1 MNHIAKK
8 QMSKALAGFLAII
21 MMLSLVPAE
30 LCATVFAAE
39 LSSYAVRVVDE
50 KNRPIEDSVAVTL
63 TNKEDNTKTQTQNT
77 DKGIA
82 TFRNFVEEDAVYTVS
97 VGSVTGYETLAD
109 YELSVAAGDKGATV
123 QLTAL
128 EKVTI
133 SGTVT
138 DENDNPYAGATVTL
152 SGYLTVETTT
162 GQDGRYSF
170 EVFKGQDYTVTA
182 VANDPKYGQ
191 ASSKFAAISGDTD
204 CPLQFTVQSF
214 TITTEAKG
222 NGNITDDMSVQ
233 YGESATVEAVAADGY
248 CIDEFTVDGAP
259 QANAA
264 GERSYSY
271 SFKNVQAGHKV
282 SVTFIRKSYKITF
295 TVGKDGEVTYG
306 DGEGDKVTGGSVNV
320 ERLFEESTDPTN
332 PTEVTVTATPAVNYR
347 VSQVTIDGEKPEN
360 FNENDKEYRHDF
372 EMNKDHSF
380 SVVFSLNTYTVTV
393 KADENGEVWVDE
405 PTPEQDG
412 SATVEYG
419 GSATVKIR
427 PRDGYN
433 VASVMVSNGE
443 TTENRINDIVENEN
457 DDFYTLELTGITAN
471 QNVTVTFSKKVE
483 VTSTAYSMS
492 QEGLVW
498 TYKTKD
504 AQVYVYKNNA
514 IVTFTAGEGY
524 DKIKI
529 KGTKTKSYEVRESLK
544 IDKIE
549 VKKGHNNWFPVTLEL
564 PIQIIIDKDAPV
576 VHPDSAELSW
586 TKENQVRISGTVED
600 KNTEKA
606 PSSGLNCIVWATSSL
621 TEAQVLAIAA
631 GEVPSVDENVKTG
644 KADIKPDTES
654 KDGILTG
661 TYSFDVEAD
670 AGETTYHLYA
680 VDKSNNVSK
689 GSKDATTKAR
699 VDQTAPTIDRFNFEE
714 VEQSGI
720 EKVLNALS
728 FGHFFN
734 KKIRVTV
741 TASDSQSGVSS
752 ITLYVNNGAPITL
765 DANDD
770 GKATFVL
777 PAEQTKLVDGEVY
790 FNGTISATA
799 ADNVGN
805 AIAEPVTA
813 NKDNSNNDSGYLMI
827 ETVKPVISDISVTGI
842 NEGVR
847 KDDSKANVNDDETAD
862 VNDDKTAEADSYGTF
877 SGDVKVTFKAQDADS
892 GLASV
897 SVKNNEEDAIK
908 LESENGEYEFT
919 TEKFNPDGS
928 GKFNIVITAVDNAGN
943 DIFKE
948 LCVEKDQTSPVVKSF
963 AVTAVT
969 EVTESG
975 DEYTGRDE
983 PVVSSEDYGYYFKT
997 DAKVR
1002 ITAGDV
1008 QSEYEA
1014 VSGVATI
1021 KVVFRSQD
1029 GKTLYTI
1036 NTDGT
1041 LEDITEDISKA
1052 ATYKAVYDKD
1062 ENDHPTGDPYC
1073 EFILKGPFKGQIFA
1087 LVTDRVGNNP
1097 NNSKF
1102 DSEALGDGVYAVSK
1116 PAGSEQQTD
1125 VLAGYAYPKG
1135 AILESDKEHEKAQE
1149 HIKFE
1154 KPTTTYRTADDGE
1167 LYAGDVPVTI
1177 TVIDTYS
1184 GIGSVEWSVKA
1195 PFDTDNNQSEKIV
1208 VTNDGV
1214 LQKAEPGRDGETYVP
1229 DSSWTVGDD
1238 ERDRNLVTQMKK
1250 TINVTN
1256 NSNNIVVEV
1265 KLTDRAGNTT
1275 TKNISFS
1282 IDTTQP
1288 VIEVTYDKDVVP
1300 DAKYTNFFKDARTA
1314 TVTIKERNFNEEGV
1328 KYNIESTDGVIPVL
1342 SQWTKQDVEEGQ
1354 NPDGTVY
1361 TATITYEADGDY
1373 TFKIECTDQAGN
1385 KAKSFEPHTFT
1396 IDRTLPTVSVTYDNM
1411 SALNGNYFRADR
1423 TATITIVEH
1432 NFDPARVQVD
1442 GKAADNGAAV
1452 AFPAIS
1458 AWTNNG
1464 DVHTATIH
1472 YGADARYTFDIAFAD
1487 MAGNSIADY
1496 TPEEFYVDKTAPTLE
1511 IGGVADRSANNGT
1524 VAPFITFTDTNYNP
1538 NAITYTLV
1546 GVNNGTVTY
1555 DSSLAD
1561 VANGQTV
1568 TFADFERVQQVDDI
1582 YTLTATMTDMA
1593 GNETTA
1599 SITFSAN
1606 RFGSVYDLSAMQK
1619 QNGKYLQTEED
1630 IVFTEVNVDTL
1641 KSGETKIKL
1650 TKNGTPRDL
1659 VEGKDYTIAVSGGN
1673 GQWSQYVYTISKS
1686 LFTDDGRYSISVY
1699 SVDAASNINEN
1710 IDETKNAEI
1719 SFGIDKTKPVIVP
1732 IDFESNTQYPVEVKT
1747 VSVEIKD
1754 NLVLEGVKIYLNGAE
1769 IQYTNDGETYTFDI
1783 PEMNEKQNVRI
1794 VAVDAAGNEYEL
1806 SVEDFLVSTNVFVRW
1821 YNNTP
1826 LFVGSIV
1833 GIAVVCGFLII
1844 VMLKRKKKTSEE

>member
-152 SGYLTVETTT
+152 SGYLTAETTT

-182 VANDPKYGQ
+182 VAKEPKYGQ
-191 ASSKFAAISGDTD
+191 ASSKFAAISEDTD
-204 CPLQFTVQSF
+204 CPLQFTVRRF
-214 TITTEAKG
+214 TITTSAGE
-222 NGNITDDMSVQ
+222 NGTITDGMSVQ

-248 CIDEFTVDGAP
+248 CIDEFTVDR
-259 QANAA
+259 AA
-264 GERSYSY
+264 QTDAVGKESYSY
-271 SFKNVQAGHKV
+271 SFENVQAGHEV

-295 TVGKDGEVTYG
+295 TMDGKGNVTYDKG
-306 DGEGDKVTGGSVNV
+306 DGDVVVGGSVSV
-320 ERLFEESTDPTN
+320 EKFDES
-332 PTEVTVTATPAVNYR
+332 TEVTVTATPAVNYR
-347 VSQVTIDGEKPEN
+347 VSQVTIDGGKPEN
-360 FNENDKEYRHDF
+360 FNENDKDYRHVF
-372 EMNKDHSF
+372 EMNQDHSF
-380 SVVFSLNTYTVTV
+380 SVVFSLNTYTVKV
-393 KADENGEVWVDE
+393 KAGKNGGVEVNPSTVEDRS
-405 PTPEQDG
+405 
-412 SATVEYG
+412 SATVVYG
-419 GSATVKIR
+419 GSATVTITPKKEYNIKSVTVNGKFASYEMNE
-427 PRDGYN
+427 DGK
-433 VASVMVSNGE
+433 S
-443 TTENRINDIVENEN
+443 
-457 DDFYTLELTGITAN
+457 YTLKLENIIEDLEVQVEFSKMDTIEGDCYSFNSGDAILTEKTDKYHKYVFDKKA
-471 QNVTVTFSKKVE
+471 TVTFKPATEKGFAWIKLNDDLWKSR
-483 VTSTAYSMS
+483 YSIS
-492 QEGLVW
+492 ESEEISEIAVFSN
-498 TYKTKD
+498 KD
-504 AQVYVYKNNA
+504 YRWYNVKLAAPKII
-514 IVTFTAGEGY
+514 IV
-524 DKIKI
+524 
-529 KGTKTKSYEVRESLK
+529 
-544 IDKIE
+544 
-549 VKKGHNNWFPVTLEL
+549 
-564 PIQIIIDKDAPV
+564 IDKDAPV

-586 TKENQVRISGTVED
+586 TKENQARISGTVED

-631 GEVPSVDENVKTG
+631 GEAPSVDENVKTG

-670 AGETTYHLYA
+670 AGETTYHIYA

-689 GSKDATTKAR
+689 GSKDATTKAK
-699 VDQTAPTIDRFNFEE
+699 VDQTAPTIDRFNFKE

-734 KKIRVTV
+734 KKIQVTV

-752 ITLYVNNGAPITL
+752 ITLYVDNGAPITL

-897 SVKNNEEDAIK
+897 SVKINEDAIK
-908 LESENGEYEFT
+908 LESEDGEYEFT
-919 TEKFNPDGS
+919 TEEFDPDGS

-1021 KVVFRSQD
+1021 KVVLRSQD

-1125 VLAGYAYPKG
+1125 VLVGYAYPKG
-1135 AILESDKEHEKAQE
+1135 TILETKDEHDQDQDHISLKVKKGLTNHGTEK
-1149 HIKFE
+1149 
-1154 KPTTTYRTADDGE
+1154 DV
-1167 LYAGDVPVTI
+1167 LYAEKEIPVTI
-1177 TVIDTYS
+1177 TVTDTYS
-1184 GIGSVEWSVKA
+1184 GIESVEWSVVA
-1195 PFDTDNNQSEKIV
+1195 PFDVGNNQSEKIV
-1208 VTNDGV
+1208 VDNNGV
-1214 LQKAEPGRDGETYVP
+1214 LQKAEPGKDGVIYVP
-1229 DSSWTVGDD
+1229 DSSWTVVGDG
-1238 ERDRNLVTQMKK
+1238 RDRNLVTKMEK
-1250 TINVTN
+1250 TIDVTN
-1256 NSNNIVVEV
+1256 NSNNIVVKV
-1265 KLTDRAGNTT
+1265 TMTDRAGNTT
-1275 TKNISFS
+1275 EKKISFS
-1282 IDTTQP
+1282 NDTTQP

>member
-152 SGYLTVETTT
+152 SGYLTAETTT

-182 VANDPKYGQ
+182 VAKEPKYGQ

-204 CPLQFTVQSF
+204 CPLQFTVRRF
-214 TITTEAKG
+214 TITTSAGE
-222 NGNITDDMSVQ
+222 NGTITDGMSVQ

-248 CIDEFTVDGAP
+248 CIDEFTVDR
-259 QANAA
+259 AA
-264 GERSYSY
+264 QTDAVGKESYSY
-271 SFKNVQAGHKV
+271 SFENVQAGHEV

-295 TVGKDGEVTYG
+295 TMDGKGNVTYDKG
-306 DGEGDKVTGGSVNV
+306 DGDVVVGGSVSV
-320 ERLFEESTDPTN
+320 EKFDES
-332 PTEVTVTATPAVNYR
+332 TEVTVTATPADNYR
-347 VSQVTIDGEKPEN
+347 VSQVTIDGGDPKN
-360 FNENDKEYRHDF
+360 FVDNDKEYRHVF
-372 EMNKDHSF
+372 EMNQDHSF

-393 KADENGEVWVDE
+393 KAGHGGKVTVAPSTVE
-405 PTPEQDG
+405 DG
-412 SATVEYG
+412 SSATVEYG
-419 GSATVKIR
+419 GSATVTIK
-427 PRDGYN
+427 PDDGYN
-433 VASVMVSNGE
+433 LESVMLNGTETEAYTSNDNGSE
-443 TTENRINDIVENEN
+443 
-457 DDFYTLELTGITAN
+457 YTLEITNIAKGQEVEVKFSKMGTVGRDSISFN
-471 QNVTVTFSKKVE
+471 KEDAIYSDVNSQYEKYVFDKDATVTF
-483 VTSTAYSMS
+483 TS
-492 QEGLVW
+492 GLNGIW
-498 TYKTKD
+498 LDFENGKP
-504 AQVYVYKNNA
+504 
-514 IVTFTAGEGY
+514 AGGY
-524 DKIKI
+524 DK
-529 KGTKTKSYEVRESLK
+529 KS
-544 IDKIE
+544 
-549 VKKGHNNWFPVTLEL
+549 VTLKSSKVITKISVYEKKDRRHGTWSEVDL
-564 PIQIIIDKDAPV
+564 GVKAIQIIIDKDAPTIEAPKSIWSQPNTGV
-576 VHPDSAELSW
+576 
-586 TKENQVRISGTVED
+586 TISGIAGD
-600 KNTEKA
+600 A
-606 PSSGLNCIVWATSSL
+606 DSPLDCIVWATAPLS
-621 TEAQVLAIAA
+621 EAQVLAIAA
-631 GEVPSVDENVKTG
+631 GTDPSVDATVKTG
-644 KADIKPDTES
+644 KKTEIDPNGEYS
-654 KDGILTG
+654 IEVNVEGEALT
-661 TYSFDVEAD
+661 Y
-670 AGETTYHLYA
+670 YLYA
-680 VDKSNNVSK
+680 VDKAHNVSK
-689 GSKDATTKAR
+689 AETTT
-699 VDQTAPTIDRFNFEE
+699 VQIDGTAPAIEFEYE
-714 VEQSGI
+714 KVEQSGI
-720 EKVLNALS
+720 EKVLNVLS
-728 FGHFFN
+728 FGIFFN
-734 KKIRVTV
+734 EEVKV
-741 TASDSQSGVSS
+741 TAKTADAQSGVKS
-752 ITLYVNNGAPITL
+752 ITLEAIDNTNSEHNRTVTVEG
-765 DANDD
+765 
-770 GKATFVL
+770 GKSASFDL
-777 PAEQTKLVDGEVY
+777 PEAKIDGENVF

-799 ADNVGN
+799 VDNVGN
-805 AIAEPVTA
+805 SNTEID
-813 NKDNSNNDSGYLMI
+813 KNSDGTDRNLMI

-847 KDDSKANVNDDETAD
+847 EDDSKANVNDDKTAD
-862 VNDDKTAEADSYGTF
+862 ADSYGTF

-897 SVKNNEEDAIK
+897 SVKINEDAIK

-919 TEKFNPDGS
+919 TEKFDPDGS

-943 DIFKE
+943 TVKKP

-963 AVTAVT
+963 AVSAVT
-969 EVTESG
+969 AVTESG

-1008 QSEYEA
+1008 QSKNEA

-1021 KVVFRSQD
+1021 KVVLRSQD

-1125 VLAGYAYPKG
+1125 VLVGYAYPKG
-1135 AILESDKEHEKAQE
+1135 TILETKDEHDQDQDHISLKVKKGLTNHGTEK
-1149 HIKFE
+1149 
-1154 KPTTTYRTADDGE
+1154 DV
-1167 LYAGDVPVTI
+1167 LYAEKEIPVTI
-1177 TVIDTYS
+1177 TVTDTYS
-1184 GIGSVEWSVKA
+1184 GIESVEWSVVA
-1195 PFDTDNNQSEKIV
+1195 PFDVGNNQSEKIV
-1208 VTNDGV
+1208 VDNNGV
-1214 LQKAEPGRDGETYVP
+1214 LQKAEPGKDGVIYVP
-1229 DSSWTVGDD
+1229 DSSWTVVGDG
-1238 ERDRNLVTQMKK
+1238 RDRNLVTKMEK
-1250 TINVTN
+1250 TIDVTN
-1256 NSNNIVVEV
+1256 NSNNIVVKV
-1265 KLTDRAGNTT
+1265 TMTDRAGNTT
-1275 TKNISFS
+1275 EKKISFS
-1282 IDTTQP
+1282 NDTTQP

>member
-97 VGSVTGYETLAD
+97 VGSVTGYVTLAD

-182 VANDPKYGQ
+182 VAKEPKYGQ

-204 CPLQFTVQSF
+204 CPLQFTVRRF
-214 TITTEAKG
+214 TITTSAGE
-222 NGNITDDMSVQ
+222 NGTITDDMSVQ

-248 CIDEFTVDGAP
+248 CIDEFTVDR
-259 QANAA
+259 AA
-264 GERSYSY
+264 QTDAVGKESYSY
-271 SFKNVQAGHKV
+271 SFENVQAGHEV

-295 TVGKDGEVTYG
+295 TMDGKGNVTYDKG
-306 DGEGDKVTGGSVNV
+306 DGDVVVGGSVSV
-320 ERLFEESTDPTN
+320 EKFDES
-332 PTEVTVTATPAVNYR
+332 TEVTVTATPAVNYR

-360 FNENDKEYRHDF
+360 FNENDKDYRHVF
-372 EMNKDHSF
+372 KMNQDHSF
-380 SVVFSLNTYTVTV
+380 SVVFSLNTYTVKV
-393 KADENGEVWVDE
+393 KAGKNGGVEVN
-405 PTPEQDG
+405 P
-412 SATVEYG
+412 STVVYG
-419 GSATVKIR
+419 GSATVTIKPENKYNIKSVTVNGKFASYEMNE
-427 PRDGYN
+427 DGE
-433 VASVMVSNGE
+433 S
-443 TTENRINDIVENEN
+443 
-457 DDFYTLELTGITAN
+457 YTLKLENIIEDLEVQVEFSQMETIKGDYYSFNSGDAILTEKTDKYHKYVFDKKA
-471 QNVTVTFSKKVE
+471 TVTFKPATEKRF
-483 VTSTAYSMS
+483 
-492 QEGLVW
+492 VW
-498 TYKTKD
+498 IKLNGHLGKSWSISESEEISEIAVFSNKD
-504 AQVYVYKNNA
+504 CRWYNVNLAAPKII
-514 IVTFTAGEGY
+514 IV
-524 DKIKI
+524 
-529 KGTKTKSYEVRESLK
+529 
-544 IDKIE
+544 
-549 VKKGHNNWFPVTLEL
+549 
-564 PIQIIIDKDAPV
+564 IDKDAPV

-631 GEVPSVDENVKTG
+631 GEAPSVDENVKTG

-670 AGETTYHLYA
+670 AGETTYHIYA

-689 GSKDATTKAR
+689 GSKDATTKAK
-699 VDQTAPTIDRFNFEE
+699 VDQTAPTIDRFNFKE

-734 KKIRVTV
+734 KKIQVTV

-752 ITLYVNNGAPITL
+752 ITLYVTNGAPITL

-847 KDDSKANVNDDETAD
+847 KDDSKANA
-862 VNDDKTAEADSYGTF
+862 NDDKTADENDDKTDKADPYGTF

-897 SVKNNEEDAIK
+897 SVTINGKNLDGKNNSGVK
-908 LESENGEYEFT
+908 QNKNGEYEFT
-919 TEKFNPDGS
+919 TEGIAPDDS

-1008 QSEYEA
+1008 QSKNEA

-1021 KVVFRSQD
+1021 KVVLRSQD

-1125 VLAGYAYPKG
+1125 VLVGYAYPKG
-1135 AILESDKEHEKAQE
+1135 TILETKDEHDQDQDHISLKVKEGLTNHGTEK
-1149 HIKFE
+1149 
-1154 KPTTTYRTADDGE
+1154 DV
-1167 LYAGDVPVTI
+1167 LYAEKEIPVTI
-1177 TVIDTYS
+1177 TVTDTYS
-1184 GIGSVEWSVKA
+1184 GIESVEWSVVA
-1195 PFDTDNNQSEKIV
+1195 PFDVGNNQSEKIV
-1208 VTNDGV
+1208 VDNNGV
-1214 LQKAEPGRDGETYVP
+1214 LQKAEPGKDGVIYVP
-1229 DSSWTVGDD
+1229 DSSWTVVGDG
-1238 ERDRNLVTQMKK
+1238 RDRNLVTKMEK
-1250 TINVTN
+1250 TIDVTN
-1256 NSNNIVVEV
+1256 NSNNIVVKV
-1265 KLTDRAGNTT
+1265 TMTDRAGNTT
-1275 TKNISFS
+1275 EKKISFS
-1282 IDTTQP
+1282 NDTTQP

-1524 VAPFITFTDTNYNP
+1524 VAPFIKFTDINYNP

-1606 RFGSVYDLSAMQK
+1606 RFGSVYELSAMQK

-1699 SVDAASNINEN
+1699 SVDAAGNINEN

>member
-152 SGYLTVETTT
+152 SGYLTAETTT

-182 VANDPKYGQ
+182 VAKEPKYGQ

-372 EMNKDHSF
+372 EMNQDHSF

-631 GEVPSVDENVKTG
+631 GEAPSVDENVKTG

-734 KKIRVTV
+734 KKIQVTV

-908 LESENGEYEFT
+908 LESENGEYKFT
-919 TEKFNPDGS
+919 TEEFNPDGS

-969 EVTESG
+969 ADG

-983 PVVSSEDYGYYFKT
+983 YVGFSEAYGYYFKT
-997 DAKVR
+997 DVKVR
-1002 ITAGDV
+1002 ITAADI
-1008 QSEYEA
+1008 QSKNEA

-1021 KVVFRSQD
+1021 KVVLRSAD
-1029 GKTLYTI
+1029 GSSLYTI
-1036 NTDGT
+1036 VDAEGSLEKITDV
-1041 LEDITEDISKA
+1041 SQA
-1052 ATYKAVYDKD
+1052 VTYDVVRDQD
-1062 ENDHPTGDPYC
+1062 ENGNPTGDPYC
-1073 EFILKGPFKGQIFA
+1073 EFTMKGPFKGQIFA
-1087 LVTDRVGNNP
+1087 LATDRVGNNP
-1097 NNSKF
+1097 NNSTF
-1102 DSEALGDGVYAVSK
+1102 ADGALGDGVYVV
-1116 PAGSEQQTD
+1116 PRDGQQQD

-1256 NSNNIVVEV
+1256 NSNDIVVEV

-1373 TFKIECTDQAGN
+1373 TFKIECIDQAGN

>member
-152 SGYLTVETTT
+152 SGYLTAETTT

-182 VANDPKYGQ
+182 VAKEPKYGQ
-191 ASSKFAAISGDTD
+191 ASSKFAAISEDTD

-233 YGESATVEAVAADGY
+233 YGKSATVEAVAADGY

-360 FNENDKEYRHDF
+360 FNENDKEYRHVF
-372 EMNKDHSF
+372 EMNQDHSF

-393 KADENGEVWVDE
+393 KAGHGGKVTVAPSTVE
-405 PTPEQDG
+405 DG
-412 SATVEYG
+412 SSATVEYG
-419 GSATVKIR
+419 GSATVTIK
-427 PRDGYN
+427 PDDGYN
-433 VASVMVSNGE
+433 LESVMLNGTETEAYTSNDNGSE
-443 TTENRINDIVENEN
+443 
-457 DDFYTLELTGITAN
+457 YTLEITNIAKGQEVEVKFSKMGTVGRDSISFN
-471 QNVTVTFSKKVE
+471 KEDAIYSDVNSQYEKYVFDKDATVTF
-483 VTSTAYSMS
+483 TS
-492 QEGLVW
+492 GLNGIW
-498 TYKTKD
+498 LDFENGKP
-504 AQVYVYKNNA
+504 
-514 IVTFTAGEGY
+514 AGGY
-524 DKIKI
+524 DK
-529 KGTKTKSYEVRESLK
+529 KS
-544 IDKIE
+544 
-549 VKKGHNNWFPVTLEL
+549 VTLKSSKVITKISVYEKKDRRHGTWSEVDL
-564 PIQIIIDKDAPV
+564 GVKAIQIIIDKDAPTIEAPKSIWSQPNTGV
-576 VHPDSAELSW
+576 
-586 TKENQVRISGTVED
+586 TISGIAGD
-600 KNTEKA
+600 A
-606 PSSGLNCIVWATSSL
+606 DSPLDCIVWATAPLS
-621 TEAQVLAIAA
+621 EAQVLAIAA
-631 GEVPSVDENVKTG
+631 GTDPSVDATVKTG
-644 KADIKPDTES
+644 KKTEIDPNGEYS
-654 KDGILTG
+654 IEVNVEGEALT
-661 TYSFDVEAD
+661 Y
-670 AGETTYHLYA
+670 YLYA
-680 VDKSNNVSK
+680 VDKAHNVSK
-689 GSKDATTKAR
+689 AETTT
-699 VDQTAPTIDRFNFEE
+699 VQIDGTAPAIEFEYE
-714 VEQSGI
+714 KVEQSGI
-720 EKVLNALS
+720 EKVLNVLS
-728 FGHFFN
+728 FGIFFN
-734 KKIRVTV
+734 EEVKV
-741 TASDSQSGVSS
+741 TAKAADAQSGVKS
-752 ITLYVNNGAPITL
+752 ITLEAIDNTNSEHNRTVTVEG
-765 DANDD
+765 
-770 GKATFVL
+770 GKSASFDL
-777 PAEQTKLVDGEVY
+777 PEAKIDGENVF

-799 ADNVGN
+799 VDNVGN
-805 AIAEPVTA
+805 SNTEID
-813 NKDNSNNDSGYLMI
+813 KNSDGTDRNLMI

-847 KDDSKANVNDDETAD
+847 EDDSKAN

-908 LESENGEYEFT
+908 LESENGEYKFT
-919 TEKFNPDGS
+919 TEEFNPDGS

-1021 KVVFRSQD
+1021 KVVLRSQD

-1102 DSEALGDGVYAVSK
+1102 DSEALGDGVYVV
-1116 PAGSEQQTD
+1116 PRDGQQQD

-1256 NSNNIVVEV
+1256 NSNDIVVEV

-1385 KAKSFEPHTFT
+1385 KAESFEPHTFT

-1432 NFDPARVQVD
+1432 NFDPDRVQVD

-1619 QNGKYLQTEED
+1619 QNGKYLQTEEN

-1699 SVDAASNINEN
+1699 SVDAAGNINEN